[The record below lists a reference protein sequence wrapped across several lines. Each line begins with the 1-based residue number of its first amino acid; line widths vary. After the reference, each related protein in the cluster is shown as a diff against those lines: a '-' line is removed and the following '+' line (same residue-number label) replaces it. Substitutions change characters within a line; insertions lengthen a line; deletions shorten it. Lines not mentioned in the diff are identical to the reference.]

1 MMKWLLIIT
10 ILLAI
15 LLLFSPI
22 GTKLKENVRPGTAK
36 LIVLVLIALII
47 FAAWKYWSSQKVYR
61 NGEIGKDGYA
71 APSIVN
77 QSGTNSGEIEVRVY
91 QSTVTVNKKTYSNTE
106 DALLAISEYVA
117 QKGVSIRLVDDYA
130 LNSTYEEVQRGIEKI
145 GAKIT
150 NEIEVP

>member
-1 MMKWLLIIT
+1 MKWLLIIV
-10 ILLAI
+10 ILVAI

-22 GTKLKENVRPGTAK
+22 GTKLKENVRPGTAR
-36 LIVLVLIALII
+36 LIMLVLVAVII
-47 FAAWKYWSSQKVYR
+47 FAAWKYWSSTKVFR

-71 APSIVN
+71 APSVAN
-77 QSGTNSGEIEVRVY
+77 QSGTNSAEIEVRVY
-91 QSTVTVNKKTYSNTE
+91 QSNVTVNKKLYSNTE

-130 LNSTYEEVQRGIEKI
+130 LNSTYLEVRKGIEKI

-150 NEIEVP
+150 NEIEVQ